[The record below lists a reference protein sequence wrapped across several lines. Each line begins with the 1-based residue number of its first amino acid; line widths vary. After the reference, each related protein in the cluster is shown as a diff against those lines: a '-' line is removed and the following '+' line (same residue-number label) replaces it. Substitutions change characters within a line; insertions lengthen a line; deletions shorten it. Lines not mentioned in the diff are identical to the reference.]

1 MKSFSE
7 SISTGQNSSK
17 HEIYQDTP
25 VGPSTD
31 TEICQAFANAMAKK
45 WDRITGSRL
54 KGTMKKEEY
63 KAARKS
69 VWDRAYKHV
78 NNRQLKQAAL

>member
-31 TEICQAFANAMAKK
+31 TEVCQAFANAMAKK
-45 WDRITGSRL
+45 WDRT
-54 KGTMKKEEY
+54 
-63 KAARKS
+63 
-69 VWDRAYKHV
+69 
-78 NNRQLKQAAL
+78 NR